1 MPGARGL
8 RYPDLIVASPRE
20 ILRTIRDELQQIFLE
35 RAELIDGALV
45 ALLAA
50 QHVLVIGPPG
60 TAKSMLADEVCR
72 RITDARY
79 FQWLLTRFTTPEELF
94 GAVSLK
100 ALEEDDYRRLT
111 THKLPEAHIAFL
123 DEVFKGSSSI
133 LNTILTLINER
144 RFHNGRTVTP
154 VPLLTLFAASN
165 ELPEDDEL
173 LALHDRFLLRF
184 AVDYLSE
191 DFRFLKLLQSRPPL
205 ERTVISLADL
215 ERARAE
221 AGALAVGGEVLRAVT
236 DVRRELKRKN
246 IVVSDRRYAQAI
258 GVLRAHAYLEG
269 REAATEE
276 DVPFLEHVLWRDPA
290 ERAEVRS
297 TIRELLQGYEDEVR
311 VLLYQSRE
319 LREYALRQWDTTELR
334 SRAAVEAHTK
344 IRTILGRVDAILT
357 QARSGGRPV
366 DKVETLRQEIAAI
379 EREMVTRL

>member
-1 MPGARGL
+1 VP
-8 RYPDLIVASPRE
+8 SPRDV
-20 ILRTIRDELQQIFLE
+20 LRTIRDELRQLFLE
-35 RAELIDGALV
+35 RDELIDGALV

-72 RITDARY
+72 RIGGARY

-123 DEVFKGSSSI
+123 DEIFKASSSI
-133 LNTILTLINER
+133 LNTILSLMNER
-144 RFHNGRTVTP
+144 RFHNGREVVA
-154 VPLLTLFAASN
+154 VPLLTLVAASN

-184 AVDYLSE
+184 VVDYLAE
-191 DFRFLKLLQSRPPL
+191 DFRFLKLLQTRLPADRTTLPL
-205 ERTVISLADL
+205 DTL
-215 ERARAE
+215 ETARAE
-221 AGALAVGGEVLRAVT
+221 AAALHVPGEVLRVVT
-236 DVRRELKRKN
+236 DLRRELRAKS

-258 GVLRAHAYLEG
+258 GVLRAHAYLAG
-269 REAATEE
+269 RDAVGDE

-290 ERAEVRS
+290 ERAQVHA
-297 TIRELLQGYEDEVR
+297 TIRELLRGYEDEVR

-319 LREYALRQWDTTELR
+319 LRDYALRDWDTRELQ
-334 SRAAVEAHTK
+334 SRAAIEAHTK
-344 IRTILGRVDAILT
+344 IRNILGKVDGILS
-357 QARSGGRPV
+357 QARTGGRPL
-366 DKVETLRQEIAAI
+366 DRVEALRQEIAQI
-379 EREMVTRL
+379 EREMLGRL